1 MKKILITSAVLLIG
15 FAFMGNAVYR
25 VISGS
30 KDSSKKDNIM
40 NNEQT
45 TAGSATIY
53 FAGGC
58 FWGTEH
64 FFKQIQG
71 VTATEVGYANGH
83 TENPTYKQVVQD
95 NTGFAETVKVI
106 YDPESVDLNLLLDLY
121 FKSIDPTSLNKQG
134 NDRGTQYR
142 TGIYYTTEEQ
152 LPLIKQA
159 VATVAK
165 QYAQPIVVEV
175 TPLKNFYTAEDYHQD
190 YLDKNPGGY
199 CHISP
204 ALFELAR
211 KANSKK
217 ETSSTQT
224 YKKPDAETLR
234 KTLTPQQYAVTQ
246 ENATE
251 RPFENE
257 YNDEFREG
265 IYVDITTGEPLFVST
280 DKFESG
286 CGWPSFSKP
295 IDDSLIAELQ
305 DNSFGMRRTEV
316 RSKTGDAH
324 LGHVFN
330 DGPKDKGGLRYCINS
345 ASLRFIPKEE
355 MEKEGYA
362 KYLPLVKPSDA
373 VASSGH

>member
-1 MKKILITSAVLLIG
+1 VS
-15 FAFMGNAVYR
+15 
-25 VISGS
+25 
-30 KDSSKKDNIM
+30 
-40 NNEQT
+40 
-45 TAGSATIY
+45 
-53 FAGGC
+53 
-58 FWGTEH
+58 
-64 FFKQIQG
+64 
-71 VTATEVGYANGH
+71 
-83 TENPTYKQVVQD
+83 
-95 NTGFAETVKVI
+95 
-106 YDPESVDLNLLLDLY
+106 YDAESVDLNRLVDLY

-142 TGIYYTTEEQ
+142 TGIYYTQEEQ

-159 VATVAK
+159 MATVAK
-165 QYAQPIVVEV
+165 QYALPIVVEV
-175 TPLKNFYTAEDYHQD
+175 TPLENFYTAEDYHQD
-190 YLDKNPGGY
+190 YLDKNPNGY

-211 KANSKK
+211 KTSVKK
-217 ETSSTQT
+217 AAEKQADADTARAYQ
-224 YKKPDAETLR
+224 KPDAATLR
-234 KTLTPQQYAVTQ
+234 TLLTPQQYAVTQ

-251 RPFENE
+251 RPFDNE

-295 IDDSLIAELQ
+295 IDDSLIDELQ

-330 DGPKDKGGLRYCINS
+330 DGPK
-345 ASLRFIPKEE
+345 E
-355 MEKEGYA
+355 
-362 KYLPLVKPSDA
+362 
-373 VASSGH
+373 